1 MYMPKKA
8 TAEDAKIIMKLYH
21 LRRESELRK
30 ARAWF
35 GGFWPNNADDVVNVF
50 KAVSQE
56 NAWLRQVSGYWEMAA
71 SLVLRG
77 ALNEDLF
84 YDSGGELWF
93 SLAKVYPFLKEI
105 REKAQAPYY
114 FAHSEKLA
122 TRSKQGRDRLQMMLK
137 RAESRRAA
145 AAKAS

>member
-1 MYMPKKA
+1 MPKKA
-8 TAEDAKIIMKLYH
+8 TADDAQIIMRLYD

-35 GGFWPNNADDVVNVF
+35 GAFWPNNADEVVKVF
-50 KAVSQE
+50 QATASQE

-77 ALNEDLF
+77 TLNEELF

-105 REKAQAPYY
+105 RDKAQAPYY
-114 FAHSEKLA
+114 FARSEKLA
-122 TRSKQGRDRLQMMLK
+122 TRTKTGRDRLQMMLK
-137 RAESRRAA
+137 RAEARRTA